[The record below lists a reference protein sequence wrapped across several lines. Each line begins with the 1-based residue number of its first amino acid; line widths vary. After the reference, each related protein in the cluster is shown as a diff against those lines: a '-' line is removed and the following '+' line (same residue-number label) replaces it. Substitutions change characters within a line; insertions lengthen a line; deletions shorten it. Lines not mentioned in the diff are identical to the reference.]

1 MRTAV
6 VFVAGGCLAALCL
19 SACSSGSKSTAGA
32 PATANSS
39 KSAPAVNAAA
49 NHSTSSKAPAAGS
62 GSGGGG
68 VDVCSLLSP
77 SQASSINNVTYGA
90 TKPTH
95 IQSGYDQCTYTNT
108 GKHASPVDIQNLT
121 VQVISLPGCY
131 GQLKSAEGPGK
142 PVAGVG
148 DAAFGYGIGIV
159 VQTGDRCVEVEGLTG
174 AELSG
179 NYAPDAAMAKIIIAG
194 LH

>member
-1 MRTAV
+1 VRTSVAL
-6 VFVAGGCLAALCL
+6 VAGGCLVAVSL
-19 SACSSGSKSTAGA
+19 SACSSGSKTTAGA
-32 PATANSS
+32 PAVTNSS
-39 KSAPAVNAAA
+39 KSAPAVDAAA
-49 NHSTSSKAPAAGS
+49 NHSTSTKAPAAGS
-62 GSGGGG
+62 GSGRGS

-77 SQASSINNVTYGA
+77 AQASSINNVTYGA

-95 IQSGYDQCTYTNT
+95 IQSGYDQCAYTNT

-131 GQLKSAEGPGK
+131 GQLKSAEGPGQ

-159 VQTGDRCVEVEGLTG
+159 VQAGDRCVEVEGLTG
-174 AELSG
+174 AELRG